1 MDLEIDRQA
10 LVPVVQQIVNAI
22 VEWIRLSRACPGT
35 RLPSVRQLA
44 KENCLSQTNV
54 TEAYERLVMQGV
66 LASRNGSV
74 FIVAQTTGAS
84 RAVCEQEWY
93 EGLEAKWGEFDEH
106 PLGELK
112 LGCGWIPQGWRESD
126 DIGYAVREVSRTQ
139 MQGLFHY
146 STPLGLP
153 ALRQQLH
160 KCLTQ
165 KGIQSVDG
173 EVLTT
178 LGVTQGLDLLVRT
191 LLKPGDCVMV
201 ETPGYGNLYRLL
213 QLQGIELLEVPRTR
227 SGPDVEVLCNLLRTH
242 RPKCLFVN
250 SLCHNPTGSSLTLP
264 VATQLLQLAR
274 SEDFLIIEN
283 GVCSDLQGGPGVQLA
298 ALDGEQRV
306 IYLGGFSKTLSSSL
320 KVGFIRAHAGLIQ
333 RLAEVKMITSL
344 GASRFAECVVATL
357 LANGAYRKLVQRLRQ
372 RLGTEMAATLDMLE
386 ESGWE
391 VFSEPSAGM
400 FVWARSRRYNAA
412 QVQAGAR
419 QLGVLLAQDSAFTP
433 RATSAGW
440 LRINVAYATDSRAQK
455 FFRLLGGAE
464 STSTILK
471 TTQI

>member
-10 LVPVVQQIVNAI
+10 LVPVVQQIVSAI
-22 VEWIRLSRACPGT
+22 VEWTRLTRACPGT

-44 KENCLSQTNV
+44 KENSLSQANV

-74 FIVAQTTGAS
+74 FIVADSGTAS
-84 RAVCEQEWY
+84 SPGTEPEWY
-93 EGLEAKWGEFDEH
+93 EGLETQWGAFSEH

-160 KCLTQ
+160 KRLTQ
-165 KGIQSVDG
+165 KGIQSGDG

-178 LGVTQGLDLLVRT
+178 LGITQGLDLLVRT
-191 LLKPGDCVMV
+191 LLKPGDCVLV
-201 ETPGYGNLYRLL
+201 ETPGYGNLYKLL
-213 QLQGIELLEVPRTR
+213 ALQGIELLEVPRTR
-227 SGPDVEVLCNLLRTH
+227 TGPDIEVLRGHLRRH
-242 RPKCLFVN
+242 RPKCLFIN
-250 SLCHNPTGSSLTLP
+250 SLYHNPTGSSLTLP
-264 VATQLLQLAR
+264 VATKLLQLAQ
-274 SEDFLIIEN
+274 SEDFLIVED
-283 GVCSDLQGGPGVQLA
+283 GAFSDLQGGPGVQLA
-298 ALDGEQRV
+298 ALDSQQRV

-372 RLGTEMAATLDMLE
+372 RLGAEMATTLDLLE
-386 ESGWE
+386 ETGWE
-391 VFSEPSAGM
+391 VFSEPSGGM
-400 FVWARSRRYNAA
+400 FVWARSRRYSPT
-412 QVQAGAR
+412 QVQAGAHK
-419 QLGVLLAQDSAFTP
+419 LGVLLAQDAVFTP

-440 LRINVAYATDSRAQK
+440 LRINVAYAADQRAQK
-455 FFRLLGGAE
+455 FFRLLGDTE

-471 TTQI
+471 TTRV